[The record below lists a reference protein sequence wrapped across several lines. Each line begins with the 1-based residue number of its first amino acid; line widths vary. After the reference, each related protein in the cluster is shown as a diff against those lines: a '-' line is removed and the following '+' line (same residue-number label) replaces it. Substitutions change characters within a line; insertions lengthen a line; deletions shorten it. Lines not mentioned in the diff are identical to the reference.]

1 MKVCNV
7 DPAINVSIPWK
18 FHAVSHGVDSVQWQ
32 PPACPASQWEARE
45 VTGHSLTSQTSEPA
59 LPVIH
64 RATSYVAAADLA
76 DQGPWWNNPPGSS
89 SERPVVL
96 WKTLPAATFVSPLG
110 LAGQTSK
117 PPVLDCRP
125 AAGNPDLSCAT
136 RAPIRAQPHSFDR
149 LGAGRT
155 DSEEDGQHGRLL
167 HTNSQHSR
175 RMDGPCGHCE

>member
-1 MKVCNV
+1 MLTQQ
-7 DPAINVSIPWK
+7 S
-18 FHAVSHGVDSVQWQ
+18 
-32 PPACPASQWEARE
+32 
-45 VTGHSLTSQTSEPA
+45 TSQFHGSSTQCHMVWTASNGSRQPVQPA
-59 LPVIH
+59 NGKREKWQATVWRH
-64 RATSYVAAADLA
+64 RPQSRLCRWFTVRRCTLRPPIWPIKDHGETTL
-76 DQGPWWNNPPGSS
+76 PPGSS

-155 DSEEDGQHGRLL
+155 DSEEEGQHGRIL

>member
-1 MKVCNV
+1 MEV
-7 DPAINVSIPWK
+7 PR
-18 FHAVSHGVDSVQWQ
+18 SVTWCGQR
-32 PPACPASQWEARE
+32 PM
-45 VTGHSLTSQTSEPA
+45 
-59 LPVIH
+59 
-64 RATSYVAAADLA
+64 AAASLSSQPMGSERSDRPQFDVTDLRA
-76 DQGPWWNNPPGSS
+76 GSAGDSPCDVVRCGRRSGRSRSMVKQPSGSS

-155 DSEEDGQHGRLL
+155 DSEEEGQHGRIL